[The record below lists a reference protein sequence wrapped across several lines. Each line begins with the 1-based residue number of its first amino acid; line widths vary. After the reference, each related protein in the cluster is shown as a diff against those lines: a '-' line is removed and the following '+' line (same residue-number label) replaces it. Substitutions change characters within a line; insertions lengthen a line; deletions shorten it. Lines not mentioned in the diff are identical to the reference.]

1 MPLPTKYLDI
11 VLSDLE
17 PGKAYQ
23 KCMQEIASDSRDVDY
38 GFTEAIVYATEVR
51 YAVDALTKGRPDHF
65 WNFGDLKGG
74 ADDWHF
80 SILDDVKNLNI
91 AFVGG
96 GPYPVSAFILRE
108 RYPQASITC
117 IDNHIAAHILSTAV
131 IEKLDLGI
139 ATCFTEAIEVDY
151 SPFNAVVIAAMVSGK
166 DEFVKKI
173 LEKSSATVIVRGDV
187 DVDHDRLHRLNSG
200 FDNDGSVGAS

>member
-23 KCMQEIASDSRDVDY
+23 KCMQELASDNREVDY

-51 YAVDALTKGRPDHF
+51 YAVDALTKGRPDRF
-65 WNFGDLKGG
+65 WNFGDLKGS

-80 SILDDVKNLNI
+80 SILDSIESPNI
-91 AFVGG
+91 AFVGS

-108 RYPQASITC
+108 RYPLAHITC

-131 IEKLDLGI
+131 IKKLDLDI
-139 ATCFTEAIEVDY
+139 TTCFTEAIEVDY
-151 SPFNAVVIAAMVSGK
+151 SPFNAVVIAAMVSSRN
-166 DEFVKKI
+166 ELVQKI
-173 LEKSSATVIVRGDV
+173 LKNSSATVIVRGDV
-187 DVDHDRLHRLNSG
+187 DVDHDRLHKFSSG
-200 FDNDGSVGAS
+200 FGDDGSVGAS